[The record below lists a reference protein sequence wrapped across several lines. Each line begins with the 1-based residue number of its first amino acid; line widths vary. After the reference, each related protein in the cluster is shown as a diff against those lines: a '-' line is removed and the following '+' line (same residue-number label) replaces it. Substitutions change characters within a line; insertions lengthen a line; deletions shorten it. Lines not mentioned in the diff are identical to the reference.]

1 MDNLTGENETKGK
14 VALVGLYIV
23 ATNERDKL
31 NIANIAIQSGKKSL
45 QNTAAFLLKQECTK
59 LFTPACKDTFDILA
73 AAQDENVQAQVSKQ
87 DDKLTS
93 ASGSPGDKRVVNVK
107 VQSSP
112 VTQALQEL
120 TITKISK
127 SDLQGWIYI
136 GKIDESGKFSSDRTT
151 TAKGKPSPG
160 SLYKSVTSVYL
171 RTEGTIRSGSSLGII
186 PSGQN
191 LKVDAIKSNPLGSG
205 LEAVWAK
212 VTIPKSLFK
221 KSS

>member
-1 MDNLTGENETKGK
+1 MHKTDH
-14 VALVGLYIV
+14 AHM
-23 ATNERDKL
+23 
-31 NIANIAIQSGKKSL
+31 
-45 QNTAAFLLKQECTK
+45 
-59 LFTPACKDTFDILA
+59 KDTFEILA

-93 ASGSPGDKRVVNVK
+93 TPGASADKRVVNVK

-120 TITKISK
+120 TIAKISK

-136 GKIDESGKFSSDRTT
+136 GKVDKSGNLSSDRTT
-151 TAKGKPSPG
+151 NAKEKPTPG
-160 SLYKSVTSVYL
+160 SRYKTVTSVYL
-171 RTEGTIRSGSSLGII
+171 RTDGTIRSGSSLGII

-191 LKVDAIKSNPLGSG
+191 LRIDAIKSNPLGSG

-212 VTIPKSLFK
+212 VTIQKSIFK
-221 KSS
+221 KST